1 MPIWCAS
8 HLKNNPPEW
17 VRATQFRESQH
28 FCKECLYEKYPETRP
43 AKTLAQM
50 AKEAFGKPA
59 PIEQAAPAKLLEVEF
74 TEEKAMPARKEIDW
88 AKVQKDRDDGMTT
101 TALAEKYG
109 CSTPTICTRT
119 KPASEAVRQA
129 RRKPAGKL
137 TEAAAA
143 ATTSSDSPLA
153 SVIADLIAKRD
164 KLNAAIEQ
172 LQAIE
177 L

>member
-1 MPIWCAS
+1 
-8 HLKNNPPEW
+8 
-17 VRATQFRESQH
+17 
-28 FCKECLYEKYPETRP
+28 
-43 AKTLAQM
+43 
-50 AKEAFGKPA
+50 
-59 PIEQAAPAKLLEVEF
+59 
-74 TEEKAMPARKEIDW
+74 MPARKEIDW
-88 AKVQKDRDDGMTT
+88 AKVQKDRDNGMTT
-101 TALAEKYG
+101 TALADKYG
-109 CSTPTICTRT
+109 CSVATICTRT
-119 KPASEAVRQA
+119 KPGSEAVRQA